1 MEKDKIYNGDALVF
15 MKEIPDKYFGL
26 TIQLSLFNI

>member
-1 MEKDKIYNGDALVF
+1 MEKDRIYKGDALVF

-26 TIQLSLFNI
+26 TIATIVI